1 MRGLHARDER
11 VVEPVVL
18 VVVLVAARR
27 VVVRE
32 DGLERRR
39 AVALALVPPQNEMG
53 YNDFMAS
60 MDRDWHLP
68 TTFRAGGVLVRLE
81 HRVTGA
87 KVEGG
92 PLQVRNE
99 SYHVS
104 INHTHVGAAYG
115 YV

>member
-1 MRGLHARDER
+1 MLAFSRLEIDHLPLERLLQPRPRLGLLDHIEQPPHVLHAR
-11 VVEPVVL
+11 
-18 VVVLVAARR
+18 
-27 VVVRE
+27 
-32 DGLERRR
+32 GLQ
-39 AVALALVPPQNEMG
+39 LAGVG
-53 YNDFMAS
+53 
-60 MDRDWHLP
+60 
-68 TTFRAGGVLVRLE
+68 AGGVLVRLE

>member
-1 MRGLHARDER
+1 MAYANRLKEAD
-11 VVEPVVL
+11 
-18 VVVLVAARR
+18 
-27 VVVRE
+27 
-32 DGLERRR
+32 
-39 AVALALVPPQNEMG
+39 ALALVPPQNEMG